1 VTFGRYVTERPTSI
15 TSWAFLCWNNK
26 QRRDNMQKIVT
37 PIYVGILAV
46 AATFSAQAQSSVQI
60 YGIVDAGMTQVS
72 GIEGGS
78 RNQLV
83 SGIME
88 GSRWGLKGQ
97 EDLGGG
103 YRALFTMESR
113 LELDTGGESN
123 RPVSGGQLPQRLN
136 NAAALGLPSSLAP
149 VVAGLGNQFGSTLG
163 VNLTNN
169 GFDRQ
174 AYVGLVTPVGA
185 VIAGR
190 QYTPA
195 YEIFGGFDAMKTESA
210 LSAGQVAS
218 IPSAFDIRA
227 NNALQYRIQLA
238 GWSGSLMYSAGESAV
253 SNSAGRLFG
262 GMLNYKASGYSF
274 GAGYNTKNNE
284 LGQKSLTNAVIG
296 ATANLG
302 KGTFSLVMGTI
313 KDDNPAGL
321 STISSLLQTP
331 AFGGLPS
338 ATAGAVQSA
347 YINAFKQDARLVNVG
362 YSHVFGN
369 NTATVAFTKF
379 DDRRISN
386 ADVSSY
392 GFALKH
398 SLSKRTDLNFVMAK
412 AANSSN
418 SQVALGGAGY
428 LGGVT
433 RAAGVDS
440 TSIALGMRHRF

>member
-1 VTFGRYVTERPTSI
+1 MKKTLI
-15 TSWAFLCWNNK
+15 
-26 QRRDNMQKIVT
+26 
-37 PIYVGILAV
+37 PIYVGIVAV
-46 AATFSAQAQSSVQI
+46 AAVFSAQAQSSVQI
-60 YGIVDAGMTQVS
+60 YGIVDAGITRVS

-123 RPVSGGQLPQRLN
+123 RPVSGAQLPQRFN
-136 NAAALGLPSSLAP
+136 TTTGLGLPSALAQ
-149 VVAGLGNQFGSTLG
+149 VVAGLGGQFGSTLG

-169 GFDRQ
+169 AFDRQ

-218 IPSAFDIRA
+218 IPSSFDIRA

-238 GWSGSLMYSAGESAV
+238 GLSASLMYAAGEAAGS
-253 SNSAGRLFG
+253 SSAGRLLG
-262 GMLNYKASGYSF
+262 GMLSYKTAAYSL

-284 LGQKSLTNAVIG
+284 LGQKSLTNTVMG

-302 KGTFSLVMGTI
+302 AGTLSLVMGSI
-313 KDDNPAGL
+313 KDDNPTGL
-321 STISSLLQTP
+321 SSISTSLQAAP
-331 AFGGLPS
+331 FGLPS
-338 ATAGAVQSA
+338 ATASLVQSA
-347 YINAFKQDARLVNVG
+347 YVNAFKQDARLLNVG
-362 YSHVFGN
+362 YSRVFGN
-369 NTATVAFTKF
+369 NTATVAYTKL
-379 DDRRISN
+379 DDRRAAN
-386 ADVSSY
+386 ADVNSY

-398 SLSKRTDLNFVMAK
+398 AFSKRTDLNFVVAK
-412 AANSSN
+412 AVNAAN

-433 RAAGVDS
+433 SAAGVDS

>member
-1 VTFGRYVTERPTSI
+1 
-15 TSWAFLCWNNK
+15 
-26 QRRDNMQKIVT
+26 MQKKIVT
-37 PIYVGILAV
+37 PIYVGLLAV

-60 YGIVDAGMTQVS
+60 YGIVDAGMTRVS

-262 GMLNYKASGYSF
+262 GMLNYKASCYSF

-302 KGTFSLVMGTI
+302 KGTFSLVAGTI
-313 KDDNPAGL
+313 KDENPAGL

-347 YINAFKQDARLVNVG
+347 YINAFKQDARLFNVG

-369 NTATVAFTKF
+369 NTATVAFTKL
-379 DDRRISN
+379 DDRGISN

-398 SLSKRTDLNFVMAK
+398 SLSKRTDLNFVMAR

-440 TSIALGMRHRF
+440 TSIALGIRHRF

>member
-1 VTFGRYVTERPTSI
+1 
-15 TSWAFLCWNNK
+15 
-26 QRRDNMQKIVT
+26 MQKIVT
-37 PIYVGILAV
+37 PIYVGLLAV

>member
-1 VTFGRYVTERPTSI
+1 MKKII
-15 TSWAFLCWNNK
+15 TVLSGG
-26 QRRDNMQKIVT
+26 M
-37 PIYVGILAV
+37 V
-46 AATFSAQAQSSVQI
+46 AITTTFSAQAQSSVQI
-60 YGIVDAGMTQVS
+60 YGIVDSGMTRVS
-72 GIEGGS
+72 GVEGGS

-123 RPVSGGQLPQRLN
+123 RPVSGTQLPQRFN
-136 NAAALGLPSSLAP
+136 TTSGLGLPSPLAP
-149 VVAGLGNQFGSTLG
+149 VVAGLGGQFGNTLG

-169 GFDRQ
+169 AFDRQ

-218 IPSAFDIRA
+218 IPSSFDIRVS
-227 NNALQYRIQLA
+227 NALQYRIQLA
-238 GWSGSLMYSAGESAV
+238 GLSASFMYAAGEAV
-253 SNSAGRLFG
+253 GSSSAGRLLG
-262 GMLNYKASGYSF
+262 GMLNYKTAAYSF

-284 LGQKSLTNAVIG
+284 LGQKSLTNAVFG

-302 KGTFSLVMGTI
+302 AGTLSLLMSTI
-313 KDDNPAGL
+313 KDDNPTGL
-321 STISSLLQTP
+321 STIATALQAAP
-331 AFGGLPS
+331 FGLPS
-338 ATAGAVQSA
+338 ATANLVQSA
-347 YINAFKQDARLVNVG
+347 YVNAFKLDAQILNIG
-362 YSHVFGN
+362 YSRAFGN
-369 NTATVAFTKF
+369 NTATVAFTKM

-386 ADVSSY
+386 ADVNSY

-398 SLSKRTDLNFVMAK
+398 AFSKRTDLNFIVAK
-412 AANSSN
+412 AANSPN

-428 LGGVT
+428 LGGVA

>member
-1 VTFGRYVTERPTSI
+1 MKKT
-15 TSWAFLCWNNK
+15 
-26 QRRDNMQKIVT
+26 VT
-37 PIYVGILAV
+37 PLYVCMVAV
-46 AATFSAQAQSSVQI
+46 AAAFSAQAQSTVQI
-60 YGIVDAGMTQVS
+60 YGIVDAGITRVS
-72 GIEGGS
+72 GIDGGS

-113 LELDTGGESN
+113 VELDTGEESN

-136 NAAALGLPSSLAP
+136 SPAALGLPSALAP

-163 VNLTNN
+163 VNLSNN
-169 GFDRQ
+169 AFDRQ
-174 AYVGLVTPVGA
+174 AFVGLVTPVGA
-185 VIAGR
+185 VIAGK

-227 NNALQYRIQLA
+227 NNALQYRIQMA
-238 GWSGSLMYSAGESAV
+238 GLSGSVMYAAGETAGSSSAGKLMGA
-253 SNSAGRLFG
+253 
-262 GMLNYKASGYSF
+262 MLNYKSTGYSF

-302 KGTFSLVMGTI
+302 KGTVSMMMSSI

-331 AFGGLPS
+331 AFGGLDS

-347 YINAFKQDARLVNVG
+347 YVNAFKQDARLVNIG

-369 NTATVAFTKF
+369 NTATVAFTKL
-379 DDRRISN
+379 DDRRMSN

>member
-1 VTFGRYVTERPTSI
+1 
-15 TSWAFLCWNNK
+15 
-26 QRRDNMQKIVT
+26 MQKIVT